1 MNEAVSESKMTSTGA
16 SSSTRPDDPGAN
28 PAAQE
33 RTLSQAT
40 SGKASSGSEG
50 ESEIE
55 RRQRERHAAL
65 RERRRQR
72 WINAG
77 IVVAPVALVLAY
89 LFSIATPRYEAE
101 SRFFVQSGSGQQSA
115 GAGAGNLLSTG
126 NMPAMLGGFVDGW
139 AVSDFLK
146 SRDCMRQLDEK
157 VGLRRYLVHTG
168 PDFANRLPPDASE
181 DDLYRA
187 YQASVEVSFNVLEQ
201 IDVLRVSAFSPE
213 DAAILSKALIGLAE
227 DFVSRMNE
235 KGVADKL
242 KVSEEAVRRA
252 ERKALE
258 ARDALT
264 AWRTAHGNIDPTASV
279 AMLLNL
285 SSQLEGE
292 LSNAQINLDKLRAL
306 GNKDHPM
313 LKPAQMQVAA
323 LQKRIVAVRRRLS
336 GEGNT
341 EAKQLKSY
349 EALRNAQAFADSN
362 LTLAQQSYQQAM
374 VDALR
379 LQRYL
384 SIIAQPVPTDQPSS
398 PRWMNLLLQALA
410 VGFVLMFITRIGMAL
425 LRGLRHG

>member
-1 MNEAVSESKMTSTGA
+1 M
-16 SSSTRPDDPGAN
+16 
-28 PAAQE
+28 
-33 RTLSQAT
+33 
-40 SGKASSGSEG
+40 
-50 ESEIE
+50 
-55 RRQRERHAAL
+55 
-65 RERRRQR
+65 
-72 WINAG
+72 
-77 IVVAPVALVLAY
+77 
-89 LFSIATPRYEAE
+89 FSIATPRYEAE